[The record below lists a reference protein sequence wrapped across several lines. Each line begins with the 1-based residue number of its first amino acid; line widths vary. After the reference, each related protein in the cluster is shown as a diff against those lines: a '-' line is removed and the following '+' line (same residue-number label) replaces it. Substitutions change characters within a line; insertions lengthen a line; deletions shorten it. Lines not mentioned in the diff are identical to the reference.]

1 MLPERTDSS
10 LSQRATDTA
19 AERVIVAVRAEKVI
33 SKKALAWALT
43 HVVHQGDG
51 ITLLA
56 VFPAERTGDSGGSRD
71 GPEIVAVVTRRNR
84 GIGFVKSRSL
94 VRKWGNGMCRA
105 VPCLE
110 IAPVV
115 VDLMSHEA
123 VRVRIKVVSGTS
135 GSAVASEAMSN
146 GANWVVLDKKLKQE
160 LKHCLEEL
168 HCNIVVM
175 KNSRPKVLRLNL
187 QSLNEEQTQYFS
199 ASASPVMA
207 AVELQGNRMKHS
219 TPLTSPERTSTSRI
233 SQQGLSSSSDRM
245 SSLFLVYQQNPLFE
259 GVDRGCYTSIDNQNH
274 LDGSLLAPE
283 STAERL
289 ITLSTNSTPSVAS
302 NCRSVFWIPQNHI
315 VNEKPPKSKDYK
327 DTNSRSPSSRTLLHK
342 FIQFDQDTRAA
353 GLEFNQSHHKSY
365 GSNTSIRNAV
375 PLGRTSSIPPPLCS
389 LCQHKAPIF
398 GKPPRRFSYKE
409 LEEATDGF
417 SDTNFLAEGGFGV
430 VYRGLL
436 RDGQAV
442 AVKMLKFGGSQADA
456 DFCREVRVL
465 SCAQHRNVVLLIG
478 FCIDGK
484 KRVLVYEYICNG
496 SLDFHLHGKKTAPLD
511 WQSRVKI
518 AIGAARG
525 LRYLHEDCRVGCIVH
540 RDMRPN
546 NILLTHDFEPLV
558 ADFGLARWHAEWNT
572 STDER
577 VIGTSGYL
585 APEYIDGGR
594 ITEKVDLYAFGVTL
608 LELITGQRTSQLQ
621 FYKSQHV
628 LSDWFHPLA
637 ALQPDHILDKVHRLI
652 DPFLVSEQAHNYTHQ
667 LQAMA
672 RAAFLCLSRDP
683 ESRPPMSKVLRILEE
698 ADSDIPLPFD
708 LKSVG
713 NRSGH
718 LPGLSSRAQPE
729 IIGKWF
735 SHYTSLSRH

>member
-1 MLPERTDSS
+1 
-10 LSQRATDTA
+10 
-19 AERVIVAVRAEKVI
+19 
-33 SKKALAWALT
+33 
-43 HVVHQGDG
+43 
-51 ITLLA
+51 
-56 VFPAERTGDSGGSRD
+56 
-71 GPEIVAVVTRRNR
+71 
-84 GIGFVKSRSL
+84 
-94 VRKWGNGMCRA
+94 
-105 VPCLE
+105 
-110 IAPVV
+110 
-115 VDLMSHEA
+115 
-123 VRVRIKVVSGTS
+123 
-135 GSAVASEAMSN
+135 
-146 GANWVVLDKKLKQE
+146 
-160 LKHCLEEL
+160 
-168 HCNIVVM
+168 M
-175 KNSRPKVLRLNL
+175 KNSRPRVLRLNL

-207 AVELQGNRMKHS
+207 AVEIQGNRMKHS

-302 NCRSVFWIPQNHI
+302 NLRSVFWIPQNHI

-342 FIQFDQDTRAA
+342 LIQFDQDTRAA

-365 GSNTSIRNAV
+365 GSNTSIRSAV

-436 RDGQAV
+436 RDGQVV
-442 AVKMLKFGGSQADA
+442 AVKLLKFGGSQADA

-496 SLDFHLHGKKTAPLD
+496 SLDFHLHGIPFLFSHLFPRTLLY
-511 WQSRVKI
+511 SN
-518 AIGAARG
+518 
-525 LRYLHEDCRVGCIVH
+525 LT
-540 RDMRPN
+540 
-546 NILLTHDFEPLV
+546 ILL
-558 ADFGLARWHAEWNT
+558 
-572 STDER
+572 
-577 VIGTSGYL
+577 
-585 APEYIDGGR
+585 
-594 ITEKVDLYAFGVTL
+594 
-608 LELITGQRTSQLQ
+608 
-621 FYKSQHV
+621 
-628 LSDWFHPLA
+628 
-637 ALQPDHILDKVHRLI
+637 
-652 DPFLVSEQAHNYTHQ
+652 
-667 LQAMA
+667 
-672 RAAFLCLSRDP
+672 
-683 ESRPPMSKVLRILEE
+683 
-698 ADSDIPLPFD
+698 
-708 LKSVG
+708 
-713 NRSGH
+713 
-718 LPGLSSRAQPE
+718 
-729 IIGKWF
+729 
-735 SHYTSLSRH
+735 

>member
-33 SKKALAWALT
+33 SKNTLAWALT
-43 HVVHQGDG
+43 HVVHPGDG

-56 VFPAERTGDSGGSRD
+56 VFPAERTGRRFWSFPRWTGDCSSSHKEKSRD
-71 GPEIVAVVTRRNR
+71 RICQISESCSQMVLQFHNQVEVS
-84 GIGFVKSRSL
+84 F
-94 VRKWGNGMCRA
+94 
-105 VPCLE
+105 
-110 IAPVV
+110 
-115 VDLMSHEA
+115 

-219 TPLTSPERTSTSRI
+219 TPLTSPERTSTSRT

-283 STAERL
+283 LTAERH
-289 ITLSTNSTPSVAS
+289 ITRSANSTPSVAS
-302 NCRSVFWIPQNHI
+302 NCKSVFWIPQNHI

-436 RDGQAV
+436 RDGQVV
-442 AVKMLKFGGSQADA
+442 AVKLLKCGGSQADA

-628 LSDWFHPLA
+628 
-637 ALQPDHILDKVHRLI
+637 VHRLI

-667 LQAMA
+667 LQAMV

-729 IIGKWF
+729 VRK
-735 SHYTSLSRH
+735 SHRRRLSH